1 MFTRQIRELMP
12 DDRYRQLQEAIL
24 ANPRL
29 GDLIPGSGGLRK
41 VRWTLSGQGKRGGAR
56 VIYFWIRS
64 EDQVYMLL
72 AYAKSQQADLT
83 RDQIKQL
90 RKIVEEEL
98 QGG

>member
-1 MFTRQIRELMP
+1 M
-12 DDRYRQLQEAIL
+12 
-24 ANPRL
+24 
-29 GDLIPGSGGLRK
+29 
-41 VRWTLSGQGKRGGAR
+41 RWTLSGQGKRGGAR